1 MTAVLDFIISA
12 VLLFMMVVNIFIILT
27 FKSE

>member
-1 MTAVLDFIISA
+1 MTAVLDFIVS
-12 VLLFMMVVNIFIILT
+12 VFLLFMMVVNIFIILT

>member
-1 MTAVLDFIISA
+1 MTAVLDFIVSA
-12 VLLFMMVVNIFIILT
+12 VLLFMMVVNIYIILT

>member
-1 MTAVLDFIISA
+1 MTAVLDFIVSA

>member
-1 MTAVLDFIISA
+1 MTAVLDFIVS
-12 VLLFMMVVNIFIILT
+12 VFLLFMMVVNIFIIAT